1 LKSLYRYFIYLFL
14 IFFFSAGSA
23 LDAQSD
29 SITSETADSEWPL
42 EMVIPAGKIVMYQPQ
57 LESFSGNVL
66 KARAAVSVTE
76 TDSAGPV
83 FGAVWFSSHVS
94 TDTDERTVTLD
105 DVSITA
111 AKFPDM
117 KSEKIENLSRLLES
131 ELPENNI
138 VMSLDEI
145 LASLELV
152 EKQQNLSENINNKP
166 PEIIFT
172 TKPSVLVLIDG
183 DPILQKIENT
193 NLEYVVNTPFLIVY
207 QPSSGQ
213 YFLRGGEHWYKSG
226 SVLKNWA
233 ETTAVPE
240 KIAALAK
247 QEQTGT
253 TGTAE
258 EVTPTGET
266 VIPEVIVRT
275 KPAELIQS
283 NGDPKYAPIEG
294 TGLLYIKNTESDV
307 ILDIQT
313 QEYFILVSG
322 RWYKSGSMTGD
333 SWTFVAPDGLPE
345 DFTRIPADSEM
356 GKVLSNV
363 AGTQE
368 AQDAVLEN
376 SIPQTAV
383 IDRSEAKL
391 NVQYDGD
398 PEFKKIEGTAMFYAD
413 NADKPVL
420 LIDGRYYC
428 CDDAVWFESNYPDG
442 PWQVSTKVPDQVQEI
457 PPECPLYNVKYVYIY
472 DYTPDLVYVGYT
484 PGYCGSYVY
493 DGCIVYGTGWWYHP
507 WYRRHY
513 YPRPVTWGYG
523 ICYNSW
529 TGWGFSFGVSYGWL
543 NIGFGTWRKP
553 YYGYWGP
560 AHYRAGYRHGYYAGV
575 RSGYR
580 TIQYSSNRNI
590 YRRRDI
596 GVRQTTTAR
605 SQTASAR
612 TVNRS
617 AKNQLNNVYTNPRGE
632 VFRRDASGKWQKR
645 ENGKWQ
651 KTDQTGQNG
660 SAKTGESPRKS
671 GAKVAEQASHP
682 QAKSGSGKSK
692 AQSGGTGSHS
702 LNRDFQ
708 SRQRG
713 SERTKQFK
721 ATRNS
726 RDGSRAGRKKR

>member
-1 LKSLYRYFIYLFL
+1 M
-14 IFFFSAGSA
+14 
-23 LDAQSD
+23 
-29 SITSETADSEWPL
+29 IT
-42 EMVIPAGKIVMYQPQ
+42 PAGKIVMYQPQ

-76 TDSAGPV
+76 NNSAGPV
-83 FGAVWFSSHVS
+83 FGAVWFSCNVS
-94 TDTDERTVTLD
+94 TDTDERTVALED
-105 DVSITA
+105 LNITA

-117 KSEKIENLSRLLES
+117 KGNKIDKLSNLLES
-131 ELPENNI
+131 DIPKYNI
-138 VMSLDEI
+138 VMSLDQV

-152 EKQQNLSENINNKP
+152 EQQQNLSEDLNNKP

-183 DPILQKIENT
+183 DPILKNIENT
-193 NLEYVVNTPFLIVY
+193 NLQYVVNTPFLIVY
-207 QPSSGQ
+207 QPLAGQ
-213 YFLRGGEHWYKSG
+213 YFLRGGDHWYKSG
-226 SVLKNWA
+226 SILKNWE

-240 KIAALAK
+240 EIIALAK
-247 QEQTGT
+247 PDQTGES
-253 TGTAE
+253 AIA
-258 EVTPTGET
+258 VDATPTGQT

-283 NGDPKYAPIEG
+283 DGDPAYAPIEG
-294 TGLLYIKNTESDV
+294 TGLLYMKNTDSDV

-322 RWYKSGSMTGD
+322 RWYKSGSMTGA
-333 SWTFVAPDGLPE
+333 SWSFVAPDGLPE

-383 IDRSEAKL
+383 VNRSETKL
-391 NVQYDGD
+391 TVQYDGD

-420 LIDGRYYC
+420 LIGGRYYC
-428 CDDAVWFESNYPDG
+428 CDDAVWFETDDPDG

-493 DGCIVYGTGWWYHP
+493 GGCVVYGTGWWYHP
-507 WYRRHY
+507 WYRHYY

-523 ICYNSW
+523 VHYNPW
-529 TGWGFSFGVSYGWL
+529 AGWGFSFGISYGWL
-543 NIGFGTWRKP
+543 NVGFGTWRTP

-560 AHYRAGYRHGYYAGV
+560 AYYRAGYRHGYY
-575 RSGYR
+575 RGYYEGAR
-580 TIQYSSNRNI
+580 PGYTNAQRNI
-590 YRRRDI
+590 YRRRNI
-596 GVRQTTTAR
+596 GVRQTSTIRSRTAA
-605 SQTASAR
+605 TR

-617 AKNQLNNVYTNPRGE
+617 AKNHLNNVYTNRNGE
-632 VFRRDASGKWQKR
+632 VFRRNENGNWQKR
-645 ENGKWQ
+645 ENGKWR
-651 KTDQTGQNG
+651 KTDQTGHSG
-660 SAKTGESPRKS
+660 TAKTRESPKKSDAS
-671 GAKVAEQASHP
+671 GAGQAFQH
-682 QAKSGSGKSK
+682 QLKSGSGKSK
-692 AQSGGTGSHS
+692 AQSGGTGSRS

-708 SRQRG
+708 SRQHG
-713 SERTKQFK
+713 SERTKRFK
-721 ATRNS
+721 STRNS
-726 RDGSRAGRKKR
+726 GSRSHTGGKKR